1 MQFDVYNTLF
11 SYIQIK
17 DYLNTGNNLQTIKK
31 LKLIKHDE
39 LK

>member
-1 MQFDVYNTLF
+1 MQFYVYNTSL
-11 SYIQIK
+11 SCIQIK
-17 DYLNTGNNLQTIKK
+17 DYLDTGNNIETIKK